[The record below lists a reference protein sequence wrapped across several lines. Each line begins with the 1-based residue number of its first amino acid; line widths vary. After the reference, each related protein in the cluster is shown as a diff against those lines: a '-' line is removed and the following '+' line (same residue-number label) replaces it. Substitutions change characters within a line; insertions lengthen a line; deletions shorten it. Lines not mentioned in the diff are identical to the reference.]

1 MKFIV
6 FVNSNLEKGRPI
18 YSRIK
23 SFSKYFVSKGFLV
36 DCSIKKALLGGA
48 NYLLISM
55 PPFRKFWLF
64 FIPGLNIVLD
74 IRDGWSIAQETGYG
88 DIKRKKTFKAKMSRL
103 IEKFAIRRSFL
114 AITCTPGL
122 QQYLSRVSGR
132 ELILIPNG
140 INDDDL
146 DLINQVKSHKKK
158 YKDSDQVVFCCAGQ
172 FSEYGQDK
180 VKKLLRII
188 ASRYQYKKLVILLIG
203 SNEDSNSWVEEF
215 FSQLTSGNGEV
226 KIIPRMHKKELYI
239 TMLSADYGLSIVRNP
254 DYELGTKVYDY
265 IALGLPIVN
274 YFDEPN
280 NFTNYF
286 DACLDVSFNKCAK
299 TPEIRRS
306 ILIKS
311 VLDGFFDKDYQ

>member
-6 FVNSNLEKGRPI
+6 FVNSNLEKGQPI

-23 SFSKYFVSKGFLV
+23 SFSDYFLSKGFGI
-36 DCSIKKALLGGA
+36 DFSFKTILLDNT
-48 NYLLISM
+48 NYLFISM
-55 PPFRKFWLF
+55 PPFRNFWLF
-64 FIPGLNIVLD
+64 FIPGLNIILD

-88 DIKRKKTFKAKMSRL
+88 GIVRKKAFKAKISRL
-103 IEKFAIRRSFL
+103 IERFAIRRSYL

-122 QQYLSRVSGR
+122 QKYLSQISNR
-132 ELILIPNG
+132 ELVLVPNG
-140 INDDDL
+140 INDNDL
-146 DLINQVKSHKKK
+146 DLINQLKIKSKKE
-158 YKDSDQVVFCCAGQ
+158 KDNNTVFFCCGGK

-188 ASRYQYKKLVILLIG
+188 ASRYRGKKLVILLIG
-203 SNEDSNSWVEEF
+203 CNKNANYWVESF
-215 FSQLTSGNGEV
+215 FSQLTSGNSEV

-239 TMLSADYGLSIVRNP
+239 TMLNSDYGLSIIRDP

-299 TPEIRRS
+299 IPEIRRS